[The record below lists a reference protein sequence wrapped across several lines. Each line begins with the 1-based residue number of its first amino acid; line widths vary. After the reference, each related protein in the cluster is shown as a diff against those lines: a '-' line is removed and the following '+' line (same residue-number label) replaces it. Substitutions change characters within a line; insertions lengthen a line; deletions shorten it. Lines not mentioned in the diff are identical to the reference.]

1 MKPTLSVLPFSPMEP
16 AARREV
22 PPLLNV
28 FCMKE
33 GDAWRVHLGP
43 ESLRPSLERL
53 FDYNGEAYPVLVD
66 WEDLDRHM
74 AARSADYEAQVSH
87 AGSVELTARDA
98 RAADALAE
106 WLATSI
112 SSGIRLSHDDED
124 DLSRPATG

>member
-1 MKPTLSVLPFSPMEP
+1 
-16 AARREV
+16 
-22 PPLLNV
+22 
-28 FCMKE
+28 MKE

-43 ESLRPSLERL
+43 ESMRPSLERL
-53 FDYNGEAYPVLVD
+53 FDYNGEAYPVLID

-74 AARSADYEAQVSH
+74 AARGADYEAQISR
-87 AGSVELTARDA
+87 AGSVELTTRDA